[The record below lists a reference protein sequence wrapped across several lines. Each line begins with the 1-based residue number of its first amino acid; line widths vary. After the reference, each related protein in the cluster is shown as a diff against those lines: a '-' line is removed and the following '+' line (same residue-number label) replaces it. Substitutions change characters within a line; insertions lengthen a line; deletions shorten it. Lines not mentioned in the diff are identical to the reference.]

1 MAEAQNE
8 ESVEHVTEAIDS
20 AHVVTQSDVWV
31 ATDDLPDALR
41 AVRAVA
47 PSSLY
52 KPEVYAGSAGSGVS
66 KVCLRL

>member
-1 MAEAQNE
+1 MGKAQNE
-8 ESVEHVTEAIDS
+8 EIVEAITEAIDS

-31 ATDDLPDALR
+31 DTDDLPAALR
-41 AVRAVA
+41 AVNAVTQ
-47 PSSLY
+47 SSLY